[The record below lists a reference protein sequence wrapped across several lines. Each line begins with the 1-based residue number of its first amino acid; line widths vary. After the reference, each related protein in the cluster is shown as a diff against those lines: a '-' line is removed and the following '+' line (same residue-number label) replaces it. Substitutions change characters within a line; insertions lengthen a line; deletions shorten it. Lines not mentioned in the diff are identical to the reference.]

1 MTKVHEFGVAIIMGY
16 VRNNMILISLYHDR
30 ISMVENK
37 NFQTDSQALSVDY
50 LSIYLPTYL
59 SMYLS
64 IYLYLSIYI
73 VNGGFRKLKWGH
85 MHFHRIF
92 HYKPS
97 SELGDP
103 PLSH

>member
-64 IYLYLSIYI
+64 IYIYLSI
-73 VNGGFRKLKWGH
+73 L
-85 MHFHRIF
+85 
-92 HYKPS
+92 
-97 SELGDP
+97 
-103 PLSH
+103 

>member
-59 SMYLS
+59 S
-64 IYLYLSIYI
+64 IYLSIYI

>member
-16 VRNNMILISLYHDR
+16 ERNNMILISLYHDR

-50 LSIYLPTYL
+50 LSIYLSTYLPIYL

-64 IYLYLSIYI
+64 IYLSI
-73 VNGGFRKLKWGH
+73 L
-85 MHFHRIF
+85 
-92 HYKPS
+92 
-97 SELGDP
+97 
-103 PLSH
+103 